1 MPVIAKE
8 LSEIA
13 VRKLRH
19 KVNADGIAVKA
30 LHAVGGVSGLVL
42 QCMPPVEGKDVGS
55 RQWILKTTVGDK
67 RREFGLGGYPD
78 IPLKSAREDARR
90 FKGQIKQGIDPTVER
105 KELREKLKAEQRS
118 EISFQDMAEKYI
130 DIQCKKTINTS
141 KGRQKLRNQFKTYV
155 FPYIGHMLIRDIQR
169 HHLISMYDNYYYRIP
184 HQAERIIGHV
194 AKVFNRSIIEGVR
207 EKANPGVWKD
217 NLDQEYPPAKKVK
230 PTKHYKAVP
239 WEKLPDFMRA
249 LREKIDEAPTAITA
263 LAIYTGNRPGV
274 CRVAQWEDF
283 DFDLKVWTIKEGSKA
298 NKSKRMWYI
307 PLTDRTIALLKSQ
320 PTYKDGKG
328 KGLVFKTVNGL
339 EVPDAYLGS
348 SIQEDLGFEGTT
360 HGFRSA
366 LREWCQANA
375 AIEEV
380 AELTLQHTQNDR
392 TRAAYARNQL
402 FLKRK
407 RLLTEY
413 HEFLHTGKLDTNKLE
428 EWRRSDG

>member
-1 MPVIAKE
+1 E
-8 LSEIA
+8 
-13 VRKLRH
+13 
-19 KVNADGIAVKA
+19 
-30 LHAVGGVSGLVL
+30 
-42 QCMPPVEGKDVGS
+42 
-55 RQWILKTTVGDK
+55 
-67 RREFGLGGYPD
+67 
-78 IPLKSAREDARR
+78 
-90 FKGQIKQGIDPTVER
+90 
-105 KELREKLKAEQRS
+105 
-118 EISFQDMAEKYI
+118 
-130 DIQCKKTINTS
+130 
-141 KGRQKLRNQFKTYV
+141 
-155 FPYIGHMLIRDIQR
+155 
-169 HHLISMYDNYYYRIP
+169 
-184 HQAERIIGHV
+184 
-194 AKVFNRSIIEGVR
+194 
-207 EKANPGVWKD
+207 
-217 NLDQEYPPAKKVK
+217 
-230 PTKHYKAVP
+230 
-239 WEKLPDFMRA
+239 
-249 LREKIDEAPTAITA
+249 
-263 LAIYTGNRPGV
+263 
-274 CRVAQWEDF
+274 
-283 DFDLKVWTIKEGSKA
+283 
-298 NKSKRMWYI
+298 
-307 PLTDRTIALLKSQ
+307 SQ